1 MPENLDTSIAEDND
15 FQGEQVFVISSG
27 HFVHDVY
34 SAFLVPLLPLL
45 IEKLSLTLT
54 MAGSL
59 SAFMQFPALLNPFI
73 GRLAD
78 KSNARYFVVFAP
90 AVTATLMSL
99 MGLAPNYYSLLA
111 LLIVVG
117 VSVSSFHAPAPA
129 MIARVSGN
137 RVGKAMGWFMAG
149 GELGRTLG
157 PIFAVWA
164 VTTLTLEGMLRI
176 AVLGWLTSLIL
187 FWRLKDI
194 PIEKKEKIGLREVLP
209 KLRAIFLPLAFILL
223 FRTFMTVSMTTYLPI
238 FMNLKGAN
246 LWLSGAAL
254 SIMESAGV
262 VGALS
267 VGAISDRI
275 GRRSILLFSAI
286 ASPIFIIAFL
296 NTSGWLLIPVLLA
309 VGFTSLSVGP
319 VFLALIQDNF
329 PKHRASANGAYMLL
343 AFLTRFPAT
352 IIVGLLGDKF
362 GLEKAF
368 LWSALL
374 AFLVIPSIFMLPKE
388 AKEALV

>member
-111 LLIVVG
+111 LLIVAG

>member
-194 PIEKKEKIGLREVLP
+194 PIEKKEKVGLREVLP

>member
-111 LLIVVG
+111 LLIVAG

-164 VTTLTLEGMLRI
+164 VTTLTLEGMLRV

>member
-194 PIEKKEKIGLREVLP
+194 PIEKKEKVGLREVLP

-388 AKEALV
+388 AKEALG